1 MTNRVGKLLIAH
13 PNLPSTDWFY
23 RAVIYIY
30 ADREDEGTL
39 GICLNTRSKTSVQKL
54 CNDKGIIYPESHS
67 AIYTGGPVSPN
78 SVTML
83 HTDEWHSTNSTKA
96 GPSYILS
103 SDMQMFERLSL
114 GDQPAYWRMF
124 SGLCAWKPGQLDA
137 ELSAKFPYKPENS
150 WLTATANDDI
160 MFRYEG
166 EAQWTTAL
174 ALCSQ
179 EILDTYF

>member
-114 GDQPAYWRMF
+114 GDQPIYWRPF
-124 SGLCAWKPGQLDA
+124 LGLTAWAPGQLDA
-137 ELSAKFPYKPENS
+137 ELNGTFPYRAANS
-150 WLTATANDDI
+150 WLICDANDDI
-160 MFRYEG
+160 LFNYNG
-166 EAQWTTAL
+166 EEQWKA
-174 ALCSQ
+174 AVELCSQ
-179 EILDTYF
+179 QMIQNYF